1 MPEKKEVQIRKPRL
15 YRGDYSDK
23 QLIIWL
29 NELVN
34 ALEQPEMLEM
44 TAENY
49 RQSLQDTEKKLNS
62 LSDLRQQS
70 IYNEARDPIQHQ

>member
-1 MPEKKEVQIRKPRL
+1 MPATKEVEIRKPRL

-49 RQSLQDTEKKLNS
+49 RQSLQDTEKKLNK
-62 LSDLRQQS
+62 LSVFRQQS